1 MSEGRAGIAIA
12 VDGPAASGKGTAA
25 RALARAL
32 GYAFIDTGAMY
43 RAVAL
48 VARRAGVSWDAE
60 AELGRLAQDLD
71 FAWRWDGEGLRLS
84 VRGEDVTEALRD
96 GEIGTGA
103 SRVSRHPA
111 VRAALLEAQRAAARR
126 GGVVMDGR
134 DIGTVVLPDAELKV
148 YLDAGLD
155 ERARRRHAELVV
167 RGEGVTLA
175 EVREALAARDALDSG
190 RATAPLRAADDAV
203 VVDTTHLSPEEVR
216 AALLQLAFARGA
228 S

>member
-1 MSEGRAGIAIA
+1 
-12 VDGPAASGKGTAA
+12 
-25 RALARAL
+25 
-32 GYAFIDTGAMY
+32 MY
-43 RAVAL
+43 RAVAFE
-48 VARRAGVSWDAE
+48 ARRAGVSWDDEPA
-60 AELGRLAQDLD
+60 LGALAAGLD
-71 FAWRWDGEGLRLS
+71 FAWAWDGEALRLS

-148 YLDAGLD
+148 FLDAGLD
-155 ERARRRHAELVV
+155 ERARRRHVELVQ
-167 RGEGVTLA
+167 RGEPVTF
-175 EVREALAARDALDSG
+175 EQVRAALADRDALDSG

-203 VVDTTHLSPEEVR
+203 HLDTTHLGPAEVLTALR
-216 AALLQLAFARGA
+216 RLAAARGA
-228 S
+228 TK